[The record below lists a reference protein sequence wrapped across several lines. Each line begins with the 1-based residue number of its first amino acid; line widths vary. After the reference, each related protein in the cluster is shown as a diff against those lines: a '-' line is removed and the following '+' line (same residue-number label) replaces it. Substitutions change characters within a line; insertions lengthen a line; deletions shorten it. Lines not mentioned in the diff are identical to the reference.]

1 MKKKV
6 RNNGIKSLFVILLI
20 SVIMALAGCSN
31 YTEEDDASASVAS
44 TVAPADDTGTEEADA
59 FTFHFR
65 SEKLL
70 NDHYEKHGAEMG
82 FASPEEYEK
91 AASAVVNDPES
102 LHKLEKDDGD
112 DVYYLEKTNEFVVV
126 STDGYIRTY
135 FLPDAGIAYYNK
147 Q

>member
-1 MKKKV
+1 MGKKV
-6 RNNGIKSLFVILLI
+6 FALLCITVIL
-20 SVIMALAGCSN
+20 ALEGCSDYVEIN
-31 YTEEDDASASVAS
+31 DISAPPASNLTAEEDTEIEESEASV
-44 TVAPADDTGTEEADA
+44 
-59 FTFHFR
+59 FHFR
-65 SEKLL
+65 SEKHL

-82 FASPEEYEK
+82 FTSPEEYEK
-91 AASAVVNDPES
+91 AASAVVNNPES